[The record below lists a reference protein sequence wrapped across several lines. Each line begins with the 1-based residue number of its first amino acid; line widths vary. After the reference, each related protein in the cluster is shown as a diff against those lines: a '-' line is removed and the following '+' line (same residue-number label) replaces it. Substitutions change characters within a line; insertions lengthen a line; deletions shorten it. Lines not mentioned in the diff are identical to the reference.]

1 MAVQDFD
8 KLNILKRHSEPFEDY
23 FKPMLLSP
31 AQKKA
36 RMELAFDLE
45 DALIIFFDYLQTMI
59 NREMLNEVAD
69 KQQLTYLIYDVV
81 ADKDYFKNEEEMN
94 KYVSDI
100 VDETYKA
107 TVDNLAKYP
116 NDMSYDGKSQYWVSE
131 DRAMFIAENEANTLL
146 NGAEFN
152 QAVSEGK
159 MWKIWDVYPDDRV
172 RPTHLEV
179 FGATI
184 PIDEYFDVGEAH
196 LLYPKDVTSEFS
208 TGAEHPEEIIGCRC
222 SLRYINR

>member
-116 NDMSYDGKSQYWVSE
+116 NDMSYDGKTQYWVSE

-146 NGAEFN
+146 NESDYNKALK
-152 QAVSEGK
+152 EGK
-159 MWKIWDVYPDDRV
+159 QWKTWGVIPDDRV
-172 RPTHLEV
+172 RETHIEMISVTL
-179 FGATI
+179 
-184 PIDEYFDVGEAH
+184 PIEEYFEVGDAIM
-196 LLYPKDVTSEFS
+196 LYPKDVTSYFS
-208 TGAEHPEEIIGCRC
+208 TGAEHPEEVVNCRC
-222 SLRYINR
+222 SCRYF